1 LYHQPG
7 PKIKEMTKINTYLTF
22 NGDCREAMAFYRD
35 CFGGTLTFQTVGE
48 SPGADQLSGSM
59 KRVILQAALVNDQ
72 LILIGSD
79 MVSEQGLTTGN
90 SVSLMLRCSNEDELK
105 SYYEKLLSGGIE
117 IQSPENTYWGVLFGV
132 LQDRYGHQWLLSC

>member
-1 LYHQPG
+1 
-7 PKIKEMTKINTYLTF
+7 MVKINTYLTF
-22 NGDCREAMAFYRD
+22 NGDCREAMVFYRD

-48 SPGADQLSGSM
+48 SPDADQLPAPM

-79 MVSEQGLTTGN
+79 MVSEQGLIAGN

-105 SYYEKLLSGGIE
+105 SYYEKLLSGGTE
-117 IQSPENTYWGVLFGV
+117 IQPPENTYWGMSFGL

>member
-1 LYHQPG
+1 
-7 PKIKEMTKINTYLTF
+7 MTKINTYLTF
-22 NGDCREAMAFYRD
+22 NGNCREAMAFYRG

-48 SPGADQLSGSM
+48 LPGADQLPGPM
-59 KRVILQAALVNDQ
+59 KRFIVQATLVNDQ

-90 SVSLMLRCSNEDELK
+90 AISLMLRCSNEDELK
-105 SYYEKLLSGGIE
+105 AYYAKLLPGGTE
-117 IQSPENTYWGVLFGV
+117 IHTPENTYWGALFGV